1 MMMII
6 SILGKILL
14 CLVIVSI
21 MYLLSL
27 IICVSIVVKFPHSKL
42 GNWIRRNVI
51 TDEDL
56 ENTYKQVR
64 NELGSYSKDLLE
76 KKEIIV
82 LNKTDLLEEE
92 EVKEILKK
100 FSKNK
105 YSEVVTLSTLEK
117 GSISKIKAK
126 LLSYVS

>member
-1 MMMII
+1 MH
-6 SILGKILL
+6 
-14 CLVIVSI
+14 
-21 MYLLSL
+21 L
-27 IICVSIVVKFPHSKL
+27 ID
-42 GNWIRRNVI
+42 I

-92 EVKEILKK
+92 EVKEILKN

-105 YSEVVTLSTLEK
+105 DSEVVTLSTLEK
-117 GSISKIKAK
+117 GSISRIKAK